1 MSTPKIYDDLFSHL
15 LCFASLYCLTS
26 DNIYGPFLYEKAL
39 FQKKKSFMT
48 PFLFSLY
55 FYTHPIT
62 LLLEILG
69 GRMHGPFPHLKFW
82 GDRPPVLPI
91 GLRPCSLGMDNRSLR
106 FRPYDV
112 IAWKIIRT
120 AEKTFL
126 TLYYR
131 VPKLIKHRVNLHM
144 R

>member
-55 FYTHPIT
+55 FHTHPIT
-62 LLLEILG
+62 LLLDILG
-69 GRMHGPFPHLKFW
+69 GRMHGPFPTKNFGGTVPQSSL
-82 GDRPPVLPI
+82 

-112 IAWKIIRT
+112 IAWKIIGT

-131 VPKLIKHRVNLHM
+131 VPKLLKHRVNLHM